1 MLSPRRP
8 YLLRAL
14 YDWLLDN
21 DLTPHVVVDATW
33 PLVTVPQQFVKDG
46 QIVLN
51 IAPSAVQAF
60 YMDNDGVRF
69 RARFSGQEQRIEL
82 PIGSILAI
90 YARENGAGS
99 IFEAEDGL
107 MPGAEIASTGVE
119 SSQPS
124 LAAVSDDVK
133 SEAQGL
139 SSKDDVVTDEQ
150 ANKSE
155 KAEVKEPEQLE
166 RPIRGRPKL
175 RVIQDD

>member
-14 YDWLLDN
+14 YDWILDN

-69 RARFSGQEQRIEL
+69 RARFGGQEQRIEL

-107 MPGAEIASTGVE
+107 MPSTEIRPAGVE

-124 LAAVSDDVK
+124 LAAVDSNDQD
-133 SEAQGL
+133 G
-139 SSKDDVVTDEQ
+139 SSKVNPVTDEQ
-150 ANKSE
+150 SDQSE
-155 KAEVKEPEQLE
+155 QLDAKEPEQSE
-166 RPIRGRPKL
+166 RPVRGRPKL
-175 RVIQDD
+175 RVIQDDS

>member
-21 DLTPHVVVDATW
+21 NLTPHVVVDATW
-33 PLVTVPQQFVKDG
+33 PLVNVPQQFVKDG

-51 IAPSAVQAF
+51 VAPSAVQAF
-60 YMDNDGVRF
+60 YMDNEGVRF

-107 MPGAEIASTGVE
+107 MPGAATAPAGVE
-119 SSQPS
+119 SAQPS
-124 LAAVSDDVK
+124 LVAVSDDENNKEPDASAKGDAVAEENPDNNEK
-133 SEAQGL
+133 A
-139 SSKDDVVTDEQ
+139 D
-150 ANKSE
+150 ANKP
-155 KAEVKEPEQLE
+155 VQIDP
-166 RPIRGRPKL
+166 PVRGRPKL